1 MSITHNFHILLRD
14 MTDEVDAGRLTEVDA
29 AVKVSEYIQKT
40 LKCATVSFWGVYGVV
55 GERVMRRVAGFDGVS
70 GLPVTTPIEAPEAG
84 GAYFGT
90 LVRSGCYVCPDTFA
104 DPNLAEVVDTMLV
117 PFNIRALLSTS
128 WGSNGEIWGII
139 SCTDS
144 VVRKWLPSEVTALRK
159 CASEISMRR
168 ARRRARFPG

>member
-1 MSITHNFHILLRD
+1 MSRAHNFHVLMRD
-14 MTDEVDAGRLTEVDA
+14 LSHEVDAGRLTEVDA

-40 LKCATVSFWGVYGVV
+40 LKCTTVSFWGVYGVG
-55 GERVMRRVAGFDGVS
+55 GERVMRRVAGYDGLRNVA
-70 GLPVTTPIEAPEAG
+70 VTTPIEAPEAG

-90 LVRSGCYVCPDTFA
+90 LVQAGCYVCADTFA
-104 DPNLAEVVDTMLV
+104 DPNLAGVAETMLV

-139 SCTDS
+139 SCTDN
-144 VVRKWLPSEVTALRK
+144 VVRKWTPSEVTALRK

-168 ARRRARFPG
+168 ARRRARQSE